1 MRDLIAGVVVALAA
15 GLMGGAAMKPDL
27 NMGDLPAPQLFT
39 TAQVDQPDAMLV
51 AYPGKAPDY
60 IYGTDFK
67 RQTVAYASARP
78 IHEEAYLPPE
88 SAHSAYDA
96 ADDAVLKAGA
106 GDAPAPVS
114 YTSANSDEPA
124 PAASLA
130 DAEVG

>member
-60 IYGTDFK
+60 VYGTDF
-67 RQTVAYASARP
+67 Q
-78 IHEEAYLPPE
+78 
-88 SAHSAYDA
+88 A
-96 ADDAVLKAGA
+96 ADRGLRQCAAYPRRSL
-106 GDAPAPVS
+106 
-114 YTSANSDEPA
+114 
-124 PAASLA
+124 PAARSRRTPPTTPPTTPC
-130 DAEVG
+130 